1 MTEKISELL
10 SVVVCVGQRHD
21 EFGRLMA
28 DYDAALRELVTD
40 YEFVV
45 VFDGNYPEAL
55 EELTEFAGDRSNVHI
70 VQLSRPFG
78 DSVSVSVG
86 LESSR
91 GELIMTLPCYYQ
103 VDPRSIGTLIESLG
117 HHDMIEGRRWP
128 RRDSKLNR
136 FATWLYHRIVR
147 FVTGY
152 RFRDIG
158 CCARIMRRRV
168 ADEVLLYG
176 EQNAFLPILASHRG
190 FTVVERNLP
199 QSERDPYT
207 RVYGAGLYAR
217 RFLDIFTVFFLIRF
231 TKAPLR
237 FFGVIGSLF
246 LAAGL
251 SLATWVV
258 VQRLFF
264 DIAAAGR
271 PALLFGVVF
280 LVLGV
285 QLFAIGLIG
294 ELIIFTH
301 GRELKEY
308 SVAKV
313 VGAENDADAG
323 VDPEA
328 GGGPGISRRQ
338 ADVS

>member
-1 MTEKISELL
+1 MIRELL
-10 SVVVCVGQRHD
+10 SVVICVGKRHD
-21 EFGRLMA
+21 EFRRLLD
-28 DYDAALRELVTD
+28 DYDAALREHVEKFE
-40 YEFVV
+40 YVV
-45 VFDGNYPEAL
+45 VIDGDHPDAVLDLN
-55 EELTEFAGDRSNVHI
+55 EFAKGRNNVRT

-86 LESSR
+86 LDASR

-103 VDPRSIGTLIESLG
+103 IDPRSIGDLVAALG
-117 HHDMIEGRRWP
+117 DNDMIEGRRWP

-136 FATWLYHRIVR
+136 FSTWLYHRIIR
-147 FVTGY
+147 LVTGY
-152 RFRDIG
+152 TFRDIG
-158 CCARIMRRRV
+158 CCARIMRRQV
-168 ADEVLLYG
+168 ADEVVLYG

-190 FTVVERNLP
+190 FRVSERSLP
-199 QSERDPYT
+199 QSDRDPYL
-207 RVYGAGLYAR
+207 RYYGPGLYAR

-237 FFGVIGSLF
+237 FFGVVGSLF
-246 LAAGL
+246 MAAGIV
-251 SLATWVV
+251 LAGVV
-258 VQRLFF
+258 VAERLLF
-264 DIAAAGR
+264 DVAAAGR

-280 LVLGV
+280 LALGV

-313 VGAENDADAG
+313 VGARGADAG
-323 VDPEA
+323 PAPAA
-328 GGGPGISRRQ
+328 GSGRKVSRRQ